1 MAIPIVHTF
10 YSGKL
15 YLYDLTTQHISTV
28 DWPLIP

>member
-28 DWPLIP
+28 D